1 MVPFSL
7 IYSKNNFKVDFINDI
22 IDWFKDLF
30 SSEEEPKKPQ
40 SFTPPY
46 PKMPYG
52 KTDQP
57 DLYAIPEDL
66 AKFIVRWFV
75 SSGMS
80 LEGAAAT
87 AGNLWRE
94 SYFNPTQLQISTSG
108 SPKGPGRG
116 LAQWTDSTLTKKP
129 TDDGRQRWDHYSDE
143 FFPALKRS
151 HVFWKDS
158 KVDDLEPQLAY
169 VVHEMREKFP
179 GVWRNMTS
187 PGSVSQKAI
196 DVLKKYEISKDR
208 DKKEEQNFR
217 SNLAER
223 IYKIASTDKMLKDAI
238 AKRKA
243 GK

>member
-7 IYSKNNFKVDFINDI
+7 IYSKNLSYVDFVNDI
-22 IDWFKDLF
+22 IDWFKGLF
-30 SSEEEPKKPQ
+30 SSEEEPKKAK

-46 PKMPYG
+46 PKTPYG
-52 KTDQP
+52 QGDQP
-57 DLYAIPEDL
+57 DLYSIPEDL

-94 SYFNPTQLQISTSG
+94 SYFNPTQLQIVSG
-108 SPKGPGRG
+108 KPMGPGRG

-129 TDDGRQRWDHYSDE
+129 TDDGRQRWDQYNDE
-143 FFPALKRS
+143 FFPMLKRS
-151 HVFWKDS
+151 HTFWKDS
-158 KVDDLEPQLAY
+158 KINDLEPQLAY
-169 VVHEMREKFP
+169 IVYEMREKFP
-179 GVWRNMTS
+179 GVWRNMSS
-187 PGSVSQKAI
+187 PGSVSQKAV
-196 DVLKKYEISKDR
+196 DVLRKYEISKDR

-223 IYKIASTDKMLKDAI
+223 IYKIASGDKMLKDMI